1 MGLLLS
7 VTWGRQDSDRKEAIE
22 SLVQEGSHPWWT
34 SELDGQSQYKERM
47 KMIHDL
53 NYWNLT
59 LYEGL
64 PWWLSG
70 KESACHCR
78 RCRRH
83 GFSRCVRKIPGREA
97 WQPTPVFLL
106 GKSHG
111 QRSLV
116 GYSPWGCRVRHD
128 LVTKQQYY
136 MKLLSNHSS
145 LKRKMDWQV
154 TSRISCIRTT
164 WGDNGRALRHRST
177 MHPSAT
183 CWSLCTASF
192 GNLTNTGTHEASPS
206 GYVARF

>member
-1 MGLLLS
+1 MAKGPHGVS
-7 VTWGRQDSDRKEAIE
+7 GAGR
-22 SLVQEGSHPWWT
+22 VHPWWT
-34 SELDGQSQYKERM
+34 SELDGQSQYKEWM

-64 PWWLSG
+64 SWWLSG
-70 KESACHCR
+70 KESACQCG

-83 GFSRCVRKIPGREA
+83 GFSRCIRKIPWRRA
-97 WQPTPVFLL
+97 WQRTLVFLL
-106 GKSHG
+106 GKSHV

-128 LVTKQQYY
+128 LVTKQHY
-136 MKLLSNHSS
+136 MKQLSNHSS

-154 TSRISCIRTT
+154 TSRSFCIRTT
-164 WGDNGRALRHRST
+164 WGDNGRALRHMST